1 MILKLSIYVDVAFN
15 DDPALLPLVRSY
27 LEEHLVEAFEER
39 IPASV
44 NLNTEELFDEVPKDF
59 ISTVFTVQ
67 TLTPT
72 QVRYKQIQL
81 LRESQ
86 SNLNKK
92 KQKVSTLKAPP
103 SKKKTTKSNSK

>member
-1 MILKLSIYVDVAFN
+1 MILKLSIYVDVEFK
-15 DDPALLPLVRSY
+15 DDPALLPLLRSF
-27 LEEHLVEAFEER
+27 LEEHLIEAFDER
-39 IPASV
+39 IKDWGECP
-44 NLNTEELFDEVPKDF
+44 TEQLFDEVPKDF
-59 ISTVFTVQ
+59 INTSWTVK

-81 LRESQ
+81 LRETQ

-92 KQKVSTLKAPP
+92 KQRVSPIKTPP